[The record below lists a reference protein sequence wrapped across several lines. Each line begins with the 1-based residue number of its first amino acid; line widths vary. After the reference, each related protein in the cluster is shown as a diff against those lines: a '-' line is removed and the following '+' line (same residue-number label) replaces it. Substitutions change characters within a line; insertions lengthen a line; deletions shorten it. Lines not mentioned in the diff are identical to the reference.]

1 MTDRTVRLDPHVHTD
16 ASHDAE
22 GTVREVLAYGH
33 NADVDAIAVTDH
45 DTTVAARE
53 ALELQAAYDVTVV
66 PGVEVSTAA
75 GHVLALG
82 VRKRPRVGR
91 PLVDTVARIRRRG
104 GLAVIPHPFQ
114 VSRHGVRKAA
124 IDDCDGIEVF
134 NAWAMTGIQN
144 RRADAFATRHGYPKL
159 AGSDAHDP
167 GTVGSAYTE
176 VSVGTASPSVV
187 GLVGFISAITGA
199 RPSASAAAS
208 ASGSDRASTDT
219 RPSGAGRVSAAA
231 RMDRTAGAGSSKV
244 SITVH

>member
-1 MTDRTVRLDPHVHTD
+1 MTPEATVRLDAHVHTG

-22 GTVREVLAYGH
+22 GTVREVLARAH
-33 NADVDAIAVTDH
+33 NAAVDAVAVTDH

-53 ALELQAAYDVTVV
+53 ALELQEAYDVTVV

-82 VRKRPRVGR
+82 VRERPRVGR
-91 PLVDTVARIRRRG
+91 PLADTVAWIRRRG

-144 RRADAFATRHGYPKL
+144 RRADAFATRRGYPKL

-167 GTVGSAYTE
+167 ATVGSAYTE
-176 VSVGTASPSVV
+176 VTVETSSPSV
-187 GLVGFISAITGA
+187 GELL
-199 RPSASAAAS
+199 
-208 ASGSDRASTDT
+208 RAVA
-219 RPSGAGRVSAAA
+219 AGRTRAFGQSTSTRRYVRRYTRAVRRRLRTGRRATGNVA
-231 RMDRTAGAGSSKV
+231 R
-244 SITVH
+244 

>member
-22 GTVREVLAYGH
+22 GTVREVLACGH

-53 ALELQAAYDVTVV
+53 ALELQTAYDVTVV

-82 VRKRPRVGR
+82 VRERPRVGR

-144 RRADAFATRHGYPKL
+144 RRADAFATRHGYSKL

-167 GTVGSAYTE
+167 ETVGSAYTE
-176 VSVGTASPSVV
+176 VSVGTAAPSVEELLDAV
-187 GLVGFISAITGA
+187 AAGRTRVAGQ
-199 RPSASAAAS
+199 SASTRRYVRKYTRAVRRRLRTGGRAAEN
-208 ASGSDRASTDT
+208 
-219 RPSGAGRVSAAA
+219 PA
-231 RMDRTAGAGSSKV
+231 R
-244 SITVH
+244 